1 MIQKQNTRGLPKNY
15 SHYILTVSSESR
27 TGDNKLQL
35 ICQICS
41 VVFIFNK
48 DSLVYSGF
56 PGGASGKEPTCQC
69 RRCNRHG
76 FDPWA
81 RKDPMEKG
89 IEAHPSILALRIPRT
104 EEPGGLWYM
113 GSQRVGHDGSD
124 LAAASVHRHP
134 SSLIHDLQQLSGPLQ
149 KKGLP
154 TTNIEKKFARR

>member
-1 MIQKQNTRGLPKNY
+1 MIQKQNTRGLPKNC
-15 SHYILTVSSESR
+15 SQYILTVSSESR

-35 ICQICS
+35 IRQICC

-48 DSLVYSGF
+48 DSLVYSSF

-69 RRCNRHG
+69 RRCKRHG

-89 IEAHPSILALRIPRT
+89 TEAHPSILALRIPWT
-104 EEPGGLWYM
+104 EEPGGLRYM
-113 GSQRVGHDGSD
+113 GSQRVRHDGSD

-134 SSLIHDLQQLSGPLQ
+134 PSLIYDLQQLSGPLQ